1 MFGLKKKRTWV
12 IGGVVAALIGTTA
25 FATMHKHSPE
35 KRVERVTERVVGKL
49 DLNTSQEQAFT
60 KVAKSYVSIRGT
72 APEFMLE
79 LSGKLKDLAKDETLT
94 VEEVNLLREEIKAE
108 FDRRT
113 DILVPEFVAF
123 YNTLNDEQR
132 AKVTERLDKMSSR
145 LERRIEKRAERKKA
159 GQAE

>member
-1 MFGLKKKRTWV
+1 MFGLKKRTWV
-12 IGGVVAALIGTTA
+12 IGSVVAALVGTGA
-25 FATMHKHSPE
+25 FATMRNHSPE

-49 DLNTSQEQAFT
+49 DLNTSQEEAFT

-72 APEFMLE
+72 APEFMLD
-79 LSGKLKDLAKDETLT
+79 LSSKLKDLAKDETLT

-123 YNTLNDEQR
+123 YNTLDESQR
-132 AKVTERLDKMSSR
+132 AKVVERLDKMGSR
-145 LERRIEKRAERKKA
+145 LERRIEKRKERKKA
-159 GQAE
+159 SQAE